1 MRTLRSICVVTI
13 TLLATFSAP
22 GDVRR
27 ASTNV
32 VQQPTVSLSS
42 TQLWWFYEPPICP
55 FIWPKNPVT
64 VVLTNKGP
72 GVLDIN
78 SISVNGVAWF
88 SQTNNC
94 GSTLGVGQSCSITVT
109 WHPKSNTVYGSLLIT
124 DNGVASPQSVKL
136 EGLWTCFK

>member
-13 TLLATFSAP
+13 TLLATFTAL

-42 TQLWWFYEPPICP
+42 TQLGWFYEPPICP
-55 FIWPKNPVT
+55 VIWPKNPET

-72 GVLDIN
+72 GVLDITN
-78 SISVNGVAWF
+78 ISGANGVSF

-94 GSTLGVGQSCSITVT
+94 GNTLGVGQSCSITVT
-109 WHPKSNTVYGSLLIT
+109 WHPKGNTVYGSLLIT
-124 DNGVASPQSVKL
+124 DSGVASPQSVSLKGIWSCL
-136 EGLWTCFK
+136 R